1 MSENQAATPFRTQVK
16 LFFRKPEAVDASAFA
31 PLFQRW
37 IQKQALEGLLIDV
50 ADYRHV
56 FEGPGVV
63 LIGHESDYAI
73 ENRFGR
79 LGLLYT
85 RKRHAD
91 ADLATH
97 LRLALRL
104 ALAACQQI
112 EWETSFIPALKFR
125 TTELEIRFADR
136 LNYPNKPDTFAR
148 VEEPLTAAIGDL
160 YGAHGFSVE
169 PVIHDRRYLFTAAV
183 YGEDEV
189 EVGELLQNLKA
200 PIQKPVQ
207 K

>member
-1 MSENQAATPFRTQVK
+1 MSANQPATPFRTQVK
-16 LFFRKPEAVDASAFA
+16 IFFRNPEAIDTSAFA

-56 FEGPGVV
+56 FEGPGVI

-85 RKRHAD
+85 CKRHTD
-91 ADLATH
+91 VDLATH
-97 LRLALRL
+97 LRQSLRL

-125 TTELEIRFADR
+125 TAELEIRFVDR
-136 LNYPNKPDTFAR
+136 LNYPNKPGTFAR
-148 VEEPLTAAIGDL
+148 VEEPLTAAMGDL
-160 YGAHGFSVE
+160 YGTHGFSVE

-183 YGEDEV
+183 YGEDEADIA
-189 EVGELLQNLKA
+189 ELLQNLKA
-200 PIQKPVQ
+200 PVQ

>member
-1 MSENQAATPFRTQVK
+1 MIPFRTQVK
-16 LFFRKPEAVDASAFA
+16 LFFRNPDAVDVSAFA

-37 IQKQALEGLLIDV
+37 IQKQMLEGLLIDV

-56 FEGPGVV
+56 FEGPGMM
-63 LIGHESDYAI
+63 LIGHDSDYAI
-73 ENRFGR
+73 ENRHGR

-85 RKRHAD
+85 RKRQSD
-91 ADLATH
+91 PDLPTQ
-97 LRLALRL
+97 LRNSLRL

-112 EWETSFIPALKFR
+112 EWETSFIPGLRFR

-136 LNYPNKPDTFAR
+136 LNLPNKPGTFAQ
-148 VEEPLTAAIGDL
+148 VEDDVTSALGEL
-160 YGAHGFSVE
+160 YGTHAFSLE
-169 PVIHDRRYLFTAAV
+169 PVIHDPRYLFTVAA

-189 EVGELLQNLKA
+189 DIAELLQNLKA
-200 PIQKPVQ
+200 TVQ